1 VRGVVQTELD
11 KIDKKLLELL
21 QKNAKTPYSKLS
33 KELGV
38 SEATVH
44 LRIRRLKEKGVI
56 KAFQAIVDPEKVGKG
71 IVAIIAITADPRK
84 FNEVLDQL
92 KNLDDVYEIYDVT
105 GEYYAILKIRVG
117 NREELARLLDKIGS
131 IDGILS
137 TRTMYVLRTIKEET
151 KIKIS

>member
-1 VRGVVQTELD
+1 MREVVQTELD

>member
-1 VRGVVQTELD
+1 MVRTELD
-11 KIDKKLLELL
+11 RIDKKLLELL
-21 QKNAKTPYSKLS
+21 QKDAKTPYSKLS

-38 SEATVH
+38 SEATIH
-44 LRIRRLKEKGVI
+44 LRIKRLRERGVI

-71 IVAIIAITADPRK
+71 IVAIIAITADPKK
-84 FNEVLDQL
+84 FNEVLEQL
-92 KNLDDVYEIYDVT
+92 KELEDVYEIYDVT

-117 NREELARLLDKIGS
+117 SREELARLLDKIGS

-151 KIKIS
+151 RIKIS

>member
-1 VRGVVQTELD
+1 MVVRTELD
-11 KIDKKLLELL
+11 RIDKKLLELL
-21 QKNAKTPYSKLS
+21 QKDAKTPYSKLS

-38 SEATVH
+38 SEATIH
-44 LRIRRLKEKGVI
+44 LRIKRLRERGVI

-71 IVAIIAITADPRK
+71 IVAIIAITADPKK
-84 FNEVLDQL
+84 FNEVLEQL
-92 KNLDDVYEIYDVT
+92 KELEDVYEIYDVT

-117 NREELARLLDKIGS
+117 SREELARLLDKIGS

-151 KIKIS
+151 RIKIS

>member
-1 VRGVVQTELD
+1 VARTELD

-21 QKNAKTPYSKLS
+21 QKDAKTPYSKLS
-33 KELGV
+33 KQLGV
-38 SEATVH
+38 SEATIH
-44 LRIRRLKEKGVI
+44 LRIKRLKEKGII
-56 KAFQAIVDPEKVGKG
+56 KAFQAIIDPEKVGKG
-71 IVAIIAITADPRK
+71 IVAIIAITADPKK

-92 KNLDDVYEIYDVT
+92 KELEDVYEIYDVT

-117 NREELARLLDKIGS
+117 SREELARLLDKIGS

-151 KIKIS
+151 RIRIT